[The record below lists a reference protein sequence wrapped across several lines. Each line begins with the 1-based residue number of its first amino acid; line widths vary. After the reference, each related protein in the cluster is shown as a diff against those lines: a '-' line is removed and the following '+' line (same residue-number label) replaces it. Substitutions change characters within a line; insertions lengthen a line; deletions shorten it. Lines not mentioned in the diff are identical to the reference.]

1 MHNIKEFLLWCG
13 YTMQELDQLE
23 ADGLL
28 LSIYEYEDRKVWE
41 NA

>member
-1 MHNIKEFLLWCG
+1 MKEFLLWCG

-23 ADGLL
+23 VDGLL
-28 LSIYEYEDRKVWE
+28 PSIYEYEDRKVWE